1 MSKSQV
7 IVFSVVQQGLS
18 KTEVATKYGVSW
30 RWVHTLVTRYEK
42 EGLPGLEPKSRRP
55 HTNPRQT
62 SEATKARIITLRTQ
76 LTTAGL
82 DAGPASIR
90 AWLLAEGSY
99 SPAEST
105 ISRILTH
112 AGLVTPTP
120 KKRPKSSIKRFEA
133 LQPNET
139 WQSDFTHWRLADG
152 TDIEII
158 NWLDDHSRLLLSLQA
173 HPRITGEIVID
184 TFTENINEYGPP
196 QSTLTDNGT
205 VYTARFTGGRN
216 GFEYLLAALGIR
228 QKNGSPGHPQTQGKI
243 ERFHQTQ
250 KRWLAAQPP
259 AVTLQALNLQLE
271 EFRILYNGHRP
282 HRALEGKTPAHAYT
296 ATIKATPAGDS
307 LAHHYRIRTDRL
319 DIKGKVSLRRAGKMH
334 HLGVRAEHGRKRKR
348 VFMLVDETTVT
359 VTHLET
365 GEVLSQHLIEP
376 EKHYWPDAL
385 KPGGRWPTNQQA

>member
-7 IVFSVVQQGLS
+7 IVFSVLHQGLT
-18 KTEVATKYGVSW
+18 KTEVAEKYDVSW
-30 RWVHTLVTRYEK
+30 RWVHTLVTRYQQD
-42 EGLPGLEPKSRRP
+42 GLAGLEAKSRRP
-55 HTNPRQT
+55 HTNPKQT
-62 SEATKARIITLRTQ
+62 SEATTARIIELRTQ
-76 LTTAGL
+76 LIKAGL

-90 AWLLAEGSY
+90 AWLHAEGSH

-105 ISRILTH
+105 ISRILTR

-120 KKRPKSSIKRFEA
+120 KKRPKSSIQRFAA

-173 HPRITGEIVID
+173 HPRITGDIVID

-216 GFEYLLAALGIR
+216 GFEYLLSALGIR

-250 KRWLAAQPP
+250 KRWLAAQPT
-259 AVTLQALNLQLE
+259 AQNLTQLNHQLE
-271 EFRILYNGHRP
+271 EFKTLYNQHRP
-282 HRALEGKTPAHAYT
+282 HRALGGNTPTHAYN
-296 ATIKATPAGDS
+296 ATIKAEPAGDS
-307 LAHHYRIRTDRL
+307 LANHYRIRTDRL
-319 DIKGKVSLRRAGKMH
+319 DLKGKVSFRRAGKMH
-334 HLGVRAEHGRKRKR
+334 HLGVRAEHSRKR
-348 VFMLVDETTVT
+348 VLMLADETTVT

-365 GEVLSQHLIEP
+365 GEVLSQHVITP